1 VSAPPDLIS
10 RNIAAHLKD
19 PSPLSRIGRYEIHG
33 ELGRGTMGVVY
44 EAEDPALGRRVAV
57 KTIQVPLAAS
67 KREREDYEKRFLAE
81 ARIAARLSHAGIVVV
96 HDVGRD
102 TEHDILYIAL
112 EHLQGRTLAEVAAE
126 GPLDWRETL
135 RIVGRLAEAVRYAHA
150 QGVVHRDIKPANIML
165 VASGEPKIMDFGIAK
180 LEAGQLTSTG
190 QFFGTPLYMSPE
202 QALGQPVDGRT
213 DLFSLGSV
221 AYLLLCGRPPF
232 EAANVPGIL
241 SRVAYQHP
249 KPLKDLV
256 PGLPDDVEYVVTRAM
271 AKSPSDRYPD
281 GKTMA
286 EDVDDILAGRPPRHR
301 GGWTPPQVGTGTVAS
316 ARGDD
321 LPELSL
327 DPVDAGRPPRRR
339 RRRRTTLT
347 LLALL
352 GAVSAVYF
360 YLHPSDFQFWRRAV
374 AEARKTRIA
383 EEVRAWWGRIG
394 VESPEAP
401 PPPMAS
407 LPSAPPASMA
417 VLPSAPPLTDV
428 VASPVSG
435 PSAEPASSPPREGV
449 LPEPAAAPSSASRAI
464 ASIPEDEP
472 DPSPPPARPSI
483 SAKATPEVPAPAKGS
498 LPGQLAIEFEHHLRH
513 GNLQVWVDD
522 ARVVDE
528 DFDGRVTRKLLSLEL
543 RKGLVQQRL
552 TLSPG
557 RHDVRVDVRWDDNS
571 KSARIS
577 GVFRPGA
584 SRQLDV
590 QVSRIGGKLSLAWK

>member
-1 VSAPPDLIS
+1 
-10 RNIAAHLKD
+10 LKD
-19 PSPLSRIGRYEIHG
+19 PSPLTRIGRYEIRG

-102 TEHDILYIAL
+102 AEHDILYIAL
-112 EHLQGRTLAEVAAE
+112 EHLQGRTLAEVAAD

-221 AYLLLCGRPPF
+221 AYLLLSGRPPF

-249 KPLKDLV
+249 KPLEELV

-271 AKSPSDRYPD
+271 TKSPSDRYPD

-286 EDVDDILAGRPPRHR
+286 EDIDDVLAGRPPRHR
-301 GGWTPPQVGTGTVAS
+301 GGWAPPPVGTGTVAS
-316 ARGDD
+316 GRGED
-321 LPELSL
+321 LPELAL
-327 DPVDAGRPPRRR
+327 DPLDERRPPRPRR
-339 RRRRTTLT
+339 RGRTTVT

-401 PPPMAS
+401 PPSMAS
-407 LPSAPPASMA
+407 VASAPPASLA
-417 VLPSAPPLTDV
+417 VLPSAPPSPDGG
-428 VASPVSG
+428 ASPLSG
-435 PSAEPASSPPREGV
+435 PSAEPASSPPRADVATE
-449 LPEPAAAPSSASRAI
+449 AAAAVAVASSASPSI
-464 ASIPEDEP
+464 AKIPEDEP

-483 SAKATPEVPAPAKGS
+483 SAKAAPAKGNV
-498 LPGQLAIEFEHHLRH
+498 PGQLAIEFEHHLRH

-577 GVFRPGA
+577 GVFRAGA
-584 SRQLDV
+584 ARQLDV

>member
-1 VSAPPDLIS
+1 
-10 RNIAAHLKD
+10 LKD
-19 PSPLSRIGRYEIHG
+19 PSPLSRVGRYEIRG

-102 TEHDILYIAL
+102 AEHDILYIAL
-112 EHLQGRTLAEVAAE
+112 EHLQGRTLAEVAAD

-221 AYLLLCGRPPF
+221 AYLLLSGRPPF

-249 KPLKDLV
+249 KPLEGLV
-256 PGLPDDVEYVVTRAM
+256 PGLPDDVDYVVRRAM
-271 AKSPSDRYPD
+271 AKRPSDRYPD

-286 EDVDDILAGRPPRHR
+286 EDVDDVLAGRPPRHR
-301 GGWTPPQVGTGTVAS
+301 GGWTPPPVGTGTVAS

-327 DPVDAGRPPRRR
+327 DPVDERRTPRPRRR
-339 RRRRTTLT
+339 GRTTAT

-401 PPPMAS
+401 PASMAS
-407 LPSAPPASMA
+407 VPGAPPASLA
-417 VLPSAPPLTDV
+417 VLPSAPPSTDV
-428 VASPVSG
+428 GASPLSG
-435 PSAEPASSPPREGV
+435 PSAEPASSPPRADVATE
-449 LPEPAAAPSSASRAI
+449 AAAAVPGVASPAI
-464 ASIPEDEP
+464 ASLPEDEP
-472 DPSPPPARPSI
+472 DPSPLPARPSI
-483 SAKATPEVPAPAKGS
+483 SAKAAPAKGNV
-498 LPGQLAIEFEHHLRH
+498 PGQLAIEFEHHLRH

-528 DFDGRVTRKLLSLEL
+528 DFDGRVTRKLLSLVL

-557 RHDVRVDVRWDDNS
+557 RHDVRVDVRWDDNT

-584 SRQLDV
+584 ARQLDV

>member
-1 VSAPPDLIS
+1 M
-10 RNIAAHLKD
+10 KD
-19 PSPLSRIGRYEIHG
+19 PSPLSRIGRYEIRG

-67 KREREDYEKRFLAE
+67 KKEREDYEKRFLAE

-102 TEHDILYIAL
+102 TDHDILYIAL

-126 GPLDWRETL
+126 GPLVWRETL
-135 RIVGRLAEAVRYAHA
+135 RIVGRLAEAVGYAHA
-150 QGVVHRDIKPANIML
+150 RGVVHRDIKPANIML

-221 AYLLLCGRPPF
+221 AYLLLSGHPPF
-232 EAANVPGIL
+232 EAPNVPGIL

-249 KPLKDLV
+249 RPLKDLV
-256 PGLPDDVEYVVTRAM
+256 PGLPGDVEYVVTRAM
-271 AKSPSDRYPD
+271 AKNPSDRYPD

-286 EDVDDILAGRPPRHR
+286 EDVDDILTGRPPRHR
-301 GGWTPPQVGTGTVAS
+301 EGWTPPPVGMGTVAS
-316 ARGDD
+316 ARGED

-327 DPVDAGRPPRRR
+327 DPVDQRPPPRRR
-339 RRRRTTLT
+339 RRGRTTLT

-352 GAVSAVYF
+352 CVVSAVYF

-374 AEARKTRIA
+374 AEGRKTRIA
-383 EEVRAWWGRIG
+383 EEVRAWWSRIG

-401 PPPMAS
+401 PASMAT
-407 LPSAPPASMA
+407 LPSAPPTSMA

-428 VASPVSG
+428 GASPRSS
-435 PSAEPASSPPREGV
+435 PSAEPAS
-449 LPEPAAAPSSASRAI
+449 AAI

-472 DPSPPPARPSI
+472 DPSPPTARPAI
-483 SAKATPEVPAPAKGS
+483 SAKATPEVPVPAKGNT
-498 LPGQLAIEFEHHLRH
+498 PGHLAIEFEHHLRH

-557 RHDVRVDVRWDDNS
+557 RHDVRVNVRWDDNT